1 MTSYEQPGAVIVH
14 CFYAIYHLSRDAAGR
29 TPTSSAAY
37 QIFASVVDLCTIGLY
52 TYSAYTV
59 NSDSDEWTTR
69 LANQDL
75 LKYFVPAVYYTL
87 IGSGGLHLISLVC
100 GLWLSWAFRRI
111 SLMPPDM
118 NPLEDNLTARPM
130 HKKNRSSVTT
140 ASSAGNEK
148 RASALSDKSIRS
160 GQSSESISSPPT
172 VPFMHTRQGSRDSF
186 AMNRSTRDLPTR
198 QYQVEH
204 RNSVP
209 NMSQPAVATSP
220 QSRPVSYRG
229 AYEQVPLSDSS
240 SSIYPDEAPYDSAEP
255 SRKPKFTETWAPTD
269 SLISRTNQRN
279 RSSAPPAQVH
289 AETYTALTQQYVD
302 DDSDVDDGEMA
313 TKQPHERDLAQS
325 LRPHPLRLN
334 PPATA
339 PTEEPTKNQRAKTP
353 FYPMGQ
359 GRQAGQNPLGEIKA
373 NSQHIDSSQDIT
385 DITDEIQQPS
395 GKDRR
400 PRRHHPVQ
408 TEIGFYSKPYGD
420 LKSATPPI
428 IVGTDR
434 KVSSGNDYD
443 ARYSAVPYGRRNVSG
458 KAAEEGRAGGNKL
471 SRYGFGQYVGK
482 NY

>member
-1 MTSYEQPGAVIVH
+1 
-14 CFYAIYHLSRDAAGR
+14 
-29 TPTSSAAY
+29 
-37 QIFASVVDLCTIGLY
+37 
-52 TYSAYTV
+52 
-59 NSDSDEWTTR
+59 
-69 LANQDL
+69 
-75 LKYFVPAVYYTL
+75 
-87 IGSGGLHLISLVC
+87 
-100 GLWLSWAFRRI
+100 
-111 SLMPPDM
+111 MPPDM

-140 ASSAGNEK
+140 ASSVGNEK
-148 RASALSDKSIRS
+148 RASTLSDQSMRS

-186 AMNRSTRDLPTR
+186 AMNRSTGDLPSR

-209 NMSQPAVATSP
+209 NMSQPAAVTTSP

-240 SSIYPDEAPYDSAEP
+240 SSIYPDEVPYDSAEP

-302 DDSDVDDGEMA
+302 DDSDLDDGEMA
-313 TKQPHERDLAQS
+313 TNQPHERDLAQS

-339 PTEEPTKNQRAKTP
+339 PTEEPTKTQRPKTP
-353 FYPMGQ
+353 FYPIGP
-359 GRQAGQNPLGEIKA
+359 GRQAGQSPLGEMKA

-385 DITDEIQQPS
+385 DITDELKQPS

-471 SRYGFGQYVGK
+471 SRYGFGQYVGR